1 MRFKNPLGG
10 VSLSVDALSAPF
22 GKFTD
27 VCRMIKIEHS
37 VFALPYAWAGA
48 VLAAAGL
55 SLVIG
60 GSRSTRRL
68 ASA

>member
-27 VCRMIKIEHS
+27 VCRMI
-37 VFALPYAWAGA
+37 
-48 VLAAAGL
+48 
-55 SLVIG
+55 
-60 GSRSTRRL
+60 
-68 ASA
+68 